1 MPITNGQ
8 LMTLAL
14 QGAKASGFTAQAA
27 QLLNEISTDECE
39 TYDYAAARGVFFF
52 NFNPTLINPLPGQE
66 QLFGAGPYPLPL
78 DYLRTSGS
86 SGSNPQKSVFWVL
99 DGVTYFAFPIDLSE
113 FDEQTQQ
120 AGLQNFPYWFA
131 TDMSQRVIVLSTNGA
146 THGDTTLDGL
156 LSVAGV
162 QPGMTVLGPGIPPL
176 TTINSIAGNA
186 LTVSQA
192 ATTTAQGVPL
202 MIGSPAVCYFYPP
215 PSGSYPVTVRYQR
228 QMPDLA
234 LDANGNLLASAAA
247 ATHWYPNQNYLRVK
261 LQGELMRITDDDR
274 VPSFLGENSD
284 SGAPMIRRRYL
295 AMKDD
300 SSNRA
305 ISVSLDRRRFGR
317 RWDVLPATKSIGF

>member
-1 MPITNGQ
+1 MPITTGQ
-8 LMTLAL
+8 LQALAL
-14 QGAKASGFTAQAA
+14 QGAKVPGFTAQSA
-27 QLLNEISTDECE
+27 QLLNEILSDECE
-39 TYDYAAARGVFFF
+39 TFDYAAARGVFFF

-131 TDMSQRVIVLSTNGA
+131 TDMSQRQIALSTNGA
-146 THGDTTLDGL
+146 THGTTTIDGL
-156 LSVAGV
+156 LSVAKV
-162 QPGMTVLGPGIPPL
+162 QVGMTVLGPGVPYL
-176 TTINSIAGNA
+176 TTILSIAGNA
-186 LTVSQA
+186 LTVSQP
-192 ATTTAQGVPL
+192 ATTTDSGVPL
-202 MIGSPAVCYFYPP
+202 MIGTPAVCYFYPP

-228 QMPDLA
+228 QMPDLP
-234 LDANGNLLASAAA
+234 LDVNGNLLASASAS
-247 ATHWYPNQNYLRVK
+247 TPWYPNQNYLRVR

-300 SSNRA
+300 STNRA
-305 ISVSLDRRRFGR
+305 KTVSLDRRRFGR